1 MSLKNLPFPFKLLF
15 FESRYQQARSQGQ
28 LPTEPL
34 AGTEDSLRLATVL
47 NADKPASMLADV
59 LSRIAELH
67 DVGISHMITGNLA
80 IMYHGGWRRP
90 EDYIL
95 DVLLMAGY
103 EAIGEADWLG
113 FELLTDD
120 TELTWETY
128 VMPCQDRETG
138 IRVNFILAELTS
150 PYIQQAFSRSQAVD
164 VEDGQ
169 ICFASLE
176 DVIIHLTI
184 TGAREDLEAIRTLL
198 DANQDPDLSYI
209 RHWLEQ
215 FSKTQG
221 EPYLDRFNEVVDRE
235 E

>member
-15 FESRYQQARSQGQ
+15 FESQYQEARSHGQ

-47 NADKPASMLADV
+47 NAGKPASMFADV
-59 LSRIAELH
+59 LSRIAELD

-95 DVLLMAGY
+95 DVLLMAGF
-103 EAIGEADWLG
+103 EAIGEAEWLG

-120 TELTWETY
+120 TEFMWETV

-138 IRVNFILAELTS
+138 IRVNFILADLSS
-150 PYIQQAFSRSQAVD
+150 PYVQQAFARSETVEI
-164 VEDGQ
+164 EDGP
-169 ICFASLE
+169 ISFASLE
-176 DVIIHLTI
+176 DLIIHLTI
-184 TGAREDLEAIRTLL
+184 TGASEDLEAIGTLL

-215 FSKTQG
+215 FSETQG
-221 EPYLDRFNEVVDRE
+221 EPYLDRFSEVVDRE
-235 E
+235 